1 MFDTILITGDAELA
15 ARVERTC
22 KRIGVDLAEAGDAPG
37 TKGFRPE
44 VDAIVEAAVRTGAKA
59 VHPGYITPRRRTMLA
74 RALRERGIVCVAPSS
89 ESLDVMQDKIAMRA
103 AAERAGVRTVPGSD
117 AVETLA
123 SARSVANEIGYPVI
137 VKPVSGTGAFGVAI
151 ARNDEE
157 LEAALAH
164 AHAAALERFD
174 DGRLL
179 VERHLYEAREI
190 EVTVICDAHG
200 TSTTLAERETSLQ
213 RGFDKVLAESPSPL
227 LLTRADGESLREG
240 LADAA
245 LRIATEMRLGGLAT
259 FEFLLDTEQRVHFL
273 EANADMY
280 GAILATE
287 MTTGVDPIEMQMQ
300 IASDE
305 PLESE
310 ARLAASGHAFEV
322 RIIADHEGEAV
333 RTLRFPPAPQGKVRF
348 EPAVEPGETLRSEL
362 APLIARVATFAS
374 VRHQAMLALDRT
386 LAETAITPIG
396 TNVTFLRRVLN
407 HDSFRAGQYD
417 LAFAERLFER

>member
-1 MFDTILITGDAELA
+1 MFDSILITGDAELA

-22 KRIGVDLAEAGDAPG
+22 KRIGVDIADAGDAPA
-37 TKGFRPE
+37 TRGFRPD
-44 VDAIVEAAVRTGAKA
+44 VAAIVDAAVRTGAKA
-59 VHPGYITPRRRTMLA
+59 VHPGYIAPARRTALA
-74 RALRERGIVCVAPSS
+74 RALREQGIACVAPST
-89 ESLDVMQDKIAMRA
+89 ESLDVMQDKLAMRA
-103 AAERAGVRTVPGSD
+103 AAERAGVRVVPGSEPI
-117 AVETLA
+117 ETLA
-123 SARSVANEIGYPVI
+123 SARAAAGELGYPVV
-137 VKPVSGTGAFGVAI
+137 VKPISGTGALGVAI
-151 ARNDEE
+151 ANNDEE
-157 LEAALAH
+157 LEAAFAH
-164 AHAAALERFD
+164 ARGAASDTFE
-174 DGRLL
+174 DGRVL
-179 VERHLYEAREI
+179 VEKQLYEAREI

-245 LRIATEMRLGGLAT
+245 LRIATEMQLAGLAT
-259 FEFLLDTEQRVHFL
+259 FEFLLDTDCRVHFL

-287 MTTGVDPIEMQMQ
+287 MATGIDPIEMQMQ
-300 IASDE
+300 IASNE

-333 RTLRFPPAPQGKVRF
+333 RTVRFPPAPQGKVRF
-348 EPAVEPGETLRSEL
+348 EPAVEPGETLGSEL

-386 LAETAITPIG
+386 LAETSIAPIG